1 MEGIFWVIRNDEQ
14 QQKAADLVRK
24 HERGDQAWS
33 MKWQLY
39 KAPKTAKQLRYIHS
53 LINAIAIHTSSGTET
68 VKTDVK
74 REWGIIEVS
83 TSTITGARTAR
94 LKSFAEYSKEELE
107 TVIAQTQAHCD
118 ENDIKYTPP
127 DDK

>member
-39 KAPKTAKQLRYIHS
+39 KAPKTLKQLKYIHS
-53 LINAIAIHTSSGTET
+53 LINAIAIHASSGTET

-74 REWGIIEVS
+74 REFGIIEVS

-107 TVIAQTQAHCD
+107 AVIAQTQVHCD
-118 ENDIKYTPP
+118 ENGIPYTPSE
-127 DDK
+127 D